1 MSDFVS
7 FAVSVCPFCCLEW
20 LVFRIWRLF
29 WLWRLFWC
37 WVQHRMVVLCT
48 DLVGQWQKFIH
59 YKHVSD
65 YHKFDWCLPWAFSE
79 ACFLFLIIT
88 NIGYSDILLP
98 LFKSAY
104 SELFYLSEHIRFRMH
119 YHFWAEGFQDCIC
132 LLFFIFIGN
141 KMMIR

>member
-20 LVFRIWRLF
+20 LGFWIWRLF
-29 WLWRLFWC
+29 WR

-48 DLVGQWQKFIH
+48 DLL
-59 YKHVSD
+59 VSD
-65 YHKFDWCLPWAFSE
+65 RNSYIINMCLTIISLTDAFLGLFLWAFPE

-88 NIGYSDILLP
+88 NIWYSGILLP

-104 SELFYLSEHIRFRMH
+104 SEPFYLSEHIRFRMH
-119 YHFWAEGFQDCIC
+119 YHLWAESFQDCIC
-132 LLFFIFIGN
+132 LLFFISIGN

>member
-7 FAVSVCPFCCLEW
+7 FAVSACSFCCLEW

-29 WLWRLFWC
+29 WR

-48 DLVGQWQKFIH
+48 DLL
-59 YKHVSD
+59 VSD
-65 YHKFDWCLPWAFSE
+65 RNSYIINMGLTIISKFDWCLPWAFPE

-88 NIGYSDILLP
+88 NIGYSGILLP
-98 LFKSAY
+98 LFNSAY
-104 SELFYLSEHIRFRMH
+104 SELFYLSEHIRFHMH
-119 YHFWAEGFQDCIC
+119 YHLWAESFRDCIC

-141 KMMIR
+141 KRW